1 MSTPR
6 ATICVFCGSRP
17 GNKTVYSATAE
28 ALGTGL
34 AQAGFRLVYGAGDLG
49 LMGITSR
56 SAKAAG
62 GHVMGIIPRHLWE
75 RELGT
80 YDLDALVITETMH
93 ERKKL
98 MFGNSDAIVT
108 LPGGPGTLDELIEV
122 LTWRQLGLHERPV
135 ILVNPDGYWDPFL
148 ALLDHVIAEGFCDPS
163 FRDYVT
169 LVESAEA
176 AVEALAAHFS
186 SESKTGSD

>member
-6 ATICVFCGSRP
+6 PNICVFCGSRP
-17 GNKTVYSATAE
+17 GERAVYRATAE

-34 AQAGFRLVYGAGDLG
+34 AQAGFGLVYGAGDLG
-49 LMGITSR
+49 LMGLTAR

-62 GHVMGIIPRHLWE
+62 GQVTGFIPRHLWE
-75 RELGT
+75 HEQGT
-80 YDLDALVITETMH
+80 YDIDSLVITETMH

-108 LPGGPGTLDELIEV
+108 LPGGPGTLDELVEV

-135 ILVNPDGYWDPFL
+135 ILVNVDGYWDPFM
-148 ALLDHVIAEGFCDPS
+148 ALLDHIIDQGFCDPS
-163 FRDYVT
+163 FRGYAT
-169 LVESAEA
+169 LVETAEQAVAILSDTFSAR
-176 AVEALAAHFS
+176 L
-186 SESKTGSD
+186 

>member
-6 ATICVFCGSRP
+6 VTICVFCGSRP
-17 GNKTVYSATAE
+17 GKKDVYRATAE

-34 AQAGFRLVYGAGDLG
+34 AEAGFDLVYGAGDLG
-49 LMGITSR
+49 LMGLTAR

-62 GHVMGIIPRHLWE
+62 GHVTGFIPRHLFE

-80 YDLDALVITETMH
+80 YDIDALVITETMH

-135 ILVNPDGYWDPFL
+135 ILVGPEGYWDPFL
-148 ALLDHVIAEGFCDPS
+148 ALLDHIIEQGFCDAS
-163 FRDYVT
+163 FRSYAT
-169 LVESAEA
+169 LVETAEQA
-176 AVEALAAHFS
+176 IEILRDAFPA
-186 SESKTGSD
+186 TD